1 METTNRSSKP
11 AIDGKTKKRGGK
23 AEKMYGKE
31 KHRSQLPSMRTDVST
46 GSSSPE
52 PWGFSWPGPNFCHML
67 CKRLTPKTKHK
78 VFKT

>member
-11 AIDGKTKKRGGK
+11 AIDRKTEKGK

-31 KHRSQLPSMRTDVST
+31 KHRSQLPSMPTDVST

-52 PWGFSWPGPNFCHML
+52 PRGFSRLGPNFCHML
-67 CKRLTPKTKHK
+67 RKRLTPKTKHK